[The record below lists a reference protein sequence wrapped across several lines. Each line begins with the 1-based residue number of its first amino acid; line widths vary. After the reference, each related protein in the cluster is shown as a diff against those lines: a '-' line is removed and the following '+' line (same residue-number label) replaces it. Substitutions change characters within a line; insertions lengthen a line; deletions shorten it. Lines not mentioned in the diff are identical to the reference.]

1 MRVLFR
7 VLILF
12 FGITAVRT
20 SSFAQSGWFWQN
32 PLPQGNTLSAA
43 ATPDPSTMVA
53 VGYGGTILR
62 TTDGGATWTPQFSGT
77 TNILY
82 GVSFVDANT
91 GTAVGGNGT
100 ILRTTD
106 GGATW
111 TVQRSAPG
119 VN

>member
-62 TTDGGATWTPQFSGT
+62 TTDGGATWTPQIAT
-77 TNILY
+77 YWALY

-91 GTAVGGNGT
+91 GTAVGVDGT
-100 ILRTTD
+100 ILRTVT
-106 GGATW
+106 GGE
-111 TVQRSAPG
+111 
-119 VN
+119 